1 MRVTLHVGVWSPAR
15 NTTAGSTFPRG
26 LRRLLSPPGLV
37 VVLEVEGDFAV
48 VIDEPGPPSLKKERS
63 NPRVLPVDDARN
75 VAILGE
81 DIVWSDVPVPDCGPA
96 EGGSLWREI

>member
-1 MRVTLHVGVWSPAR
+1 MSEFGRPLVTPQQDRLFHVVCDACFLLRV
-15 NTTAGSTFPRG
+15 FDC
-26 LRRLLSPPGLV
+26 LV
-37 VVLEVEGDFAV
+37 VVLEVEGDFGV

-81 DIVWSDVPVPDCGPA
+81 EIVWSDVPVPDCGPA